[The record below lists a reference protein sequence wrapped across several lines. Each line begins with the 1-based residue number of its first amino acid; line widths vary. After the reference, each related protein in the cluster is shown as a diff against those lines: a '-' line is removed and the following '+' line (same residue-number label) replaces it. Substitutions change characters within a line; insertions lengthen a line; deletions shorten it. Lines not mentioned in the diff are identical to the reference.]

1 MCPRVSG
8 NYNDTYKSE
17 YRKKLIEPANIYSL
31 DEEIA
36 DKAIELRTK
45 RMIKLADAVI
55 ASTALLNNLIPATR
69 NVDNF
74 KGVKQ
79 LQIINPFAEED
90 RDEVY

>member
-1 MCPRVSG
+1 
-8 NYNDTYKSE
+8 
-17 YRKKLIEPANIYSL
+17 
-31 DEEIA
+31 
-36 DKAIELRTK
+36 
-45 RMIKLADAVI
+45 MIKLADAVI

-69 NVDNF
+69 NVDDF